1 SHDHD
6 HDDEHS
12 HVHSHSM
19 FSIESLIGVLG
30 VTLSIVYTI
39 LSKKYLKNST
49 HEEVESKIFSFKEMI
64 IHSASETAFVIT
76 WIFIGYLIYDIGV
89 MALGGQEVLDSI
101 LLVNGVFSII
111 VGALLGII
119 PGCGVQVIFISL
131 YSKGVIPFAAL
142 VANSI
147 SQDGDALFPL
157 IAMDKKSALWATIL
171 TTIPAIVIGF
181 IVYIVMH

>member
-1 SHDHD
+1 MAL
-6 HDDEHS
+6 
-12 HVHSHSM
+12 VL
-19 FSIESLIGVLG
+19 IETPSLCLEYTSLI
-30 VTLSIVYTI
+30 Y
-39 LSKKYLKNST
+39 
-49 HEEVESKIFSFKEMI
+49 SF
-64 IHSASETAFVIT
+64 
-76 WIFIGYLIYDIGV
+76 
-89 MALGGQEVLDSI
+89 
-101 LLVNGVFSII
+101 
-111 VGALLGII
+111 I
-119 PGCGVQVIFISL
+119 PFISL